1 MIDQQNLMNQIMEQV
16 TQQVVEGIQKSI
28 GEIIEK
34 ELSTNLT
41 KALIESEFYRRISDD
56 MRTGLQSIY
65 KEISDATKPEN
76 SSAVMTQQRADKLFS
91 EASEQL
97 DEILQ
102 TIERATVEIMDI
114 VEKHIDL
121 QNRASE
127 HLNGLRKTRRSNP
140 AISELIS
147 INDELGENL
156 INIMTSLSFQ
166 DLTGQRIKKIIGALK
181 KIETTVFDL
190 YVSTG
195 LIIKAREEAPD
206 KDLDELQR
214 ETKQKVSELKGPVSD
229 VSQDNIDDLLSQLG
243 LE

>member
-1 MIDQQNLMNQIMEQV
+1 MTDQKKFMDQIMEQV
-16 TQQVVEGIQKSI
+16 TQQVVHGIQKSI

-34 ELSTNLT
+34 ELSNNLT
-41 KALIESEFYRRISDD
+41 KALVESEFYRRISDD
-56 MRTGLQSIY
+56 MRNGLQSIY
-65 KEISDATKPEN
+65 KEISEATKPEN
-76 SSAVMTQQRADKLFS
+76 SSAVITQQRADKLFS
-91 EASEQL
+91 EASQQL
-97 DEILQ
+97 DEILH
-102 TIERATVEIMDI
+102 TIEKATEEIMDI

-140 AISELIS
+140 AIHELIT

-156 INIMTSLSFQ
+156 INIMTTLSFQ

-190 YVSTG
+190 YMSTG

-206 KDLDELQR
+206 KDLDELAR

-229 VSQDNIDDLLSQLG
+229 VSQDNIDDLLAQLG